1 MLRKSTQSLPFI
13 IGTLMLVASALMSR
27 NQLYCTMCQLL
38 LDLTEALRDKGFT
51 TMETIRHLGL
61 ELGVVMK
68 TTIKETLKID
78 LKAVR

>member
-1 MLRKSTQSLPFI
+1 
-13 IGTLMLVASALMSR
+13 
-27 NQLYCTMCQLL
+27 MCQLL